1 MHSSYPQRIVCLTEE
16 TTEIL
21 YLLGCGDRV
30 VGISGFTMRPPEARL
45 EKPKVS
51 TFLDAKYDEIVALE
65 PDLVLTFSDL
75 QAEIAKELILRGL
88 QVVAFNQR
96 SLEEILQNI
105 LIVGG
110 MVGRSRE
117 AEELVGRYEKRL
129 ETIAARAHRMPRPKI
144 YFEEWGDPPISCIRW
159 VSELIEIAGGQ
170 DVFVELRNFH
180 DAKGRII
187 QPDEVIRRNPDIII
201 GSWCGKPFK
210 KEQVV
215 KRKGWDEITA
225 VKKNR
230 LYEIQS
236 TIILQ
241 PGPAAL
247 TDGLDELVRIIQ
259 G

>member
-1 MHSSYPQRIVCLTEE
+1 
-16 TTEIL
+16 
-21 YLLGCGDRV
+21 

-51 TFLDAKYDEIVALE
+51 TFLDAKYDEIVALQ
-65 PDLVLTFSDL
+65 PDLVLVFSDL

-96 SLEEILQNI
+96 SLNEILQNI
-105 LIVGG
+105 LVVGAIVGK
-110 MVGRSRE
+110 SKE
-117 AEELVGRYEKRL
+117 AEKLVGEYEKRL
-129 ETIAARAHRMPRPKI
+129 EAIAARGNERPRLKV
-144 YFEEWGDPPISCIRW
+144 YFEEWGDPLISCIRW
-159 VSELIEIAGGQ
+159 VSELVEIAGGQ
-170 DVFVELRNFH
+170 DIFAELSSSH

-187 QPDEVIRRNPDIII
+187 QPDDVIRRDPDVII
-201 GSWCGKPFK
+201 GSWCGRPFK

-215 KRKGWDEITA
+215 KRKGWREITA
-225 VKKNR
+225 VKNHR
-230 LYEIQS
+230 LYEIKS

-247 TDGLDELVRIIQ
+247 TDGLDELVRILQ